1 MWTPKVTSVGSD
13 SIIGLVPE
21 LLQAVQGLSQGSRMK
36 AVQCRMARA
45 ALRIGVRE
53 LAETACVSTS
63 TISKLERGESLM
75 SRTAEAVKRALEA
88 RGIEFFDNPQ
98 EQGSETAGSDA
109 QADRPRHLVGCCS
122 TRRGAR
128 WPPALIDL
136 LNPT

>member
-1 MWTPKVTSVGSD
+1 
-13 SIIGLVPE
+13 
-21 LLQAVQGLSQGSRMK
+21 MK

-88 RGIEFFDNPQ
+88 RGIEFFENPPGAGLRDLPVSRDILR
-98 EQGSETAGSDA
+98 EGSSHPIG
-109 QADRPRHLVGCCS
+109 
-122 TRRGAR
+122 
-128 WPPALIDL
+128 
-136 LNPT
+136 

>member
-21 LLQAVQGLSQGSRMK
+21 LLEAVQALSQGSTMK

-75 SRTAEAVKRALEA
+75 SRTAEAVKRAQEA
-88 RGIEFFDNPQ
+88 RGIEFLITPRGEGSKTPQ
-98 EQGSETAGSDA
+98 AGRNILGEGSS
-109 QADRPRHLVGCCS
+109 
-122 TRRGAR
+122 
-128 WPPALIDL
+128 
-136 LNPT
+136 

>member
-1 MWTPKVTSVGSD
+1 
-13 SIIGLVPE
+13 
-21 LLQAVQGLSQGSRMK
+21 MK

-88 RGIEFFDNPQ
+88 RGIEFFDNPP
-98 EQGSETAGSDA
+98 GAGLRELPVRGR
-109 QADRPRHLVGCCS
+109 RPEPSLLKPRSMPLVGS
-122 TRRGAR
+122 PGALVRR
-128 WPPALIDL
+128 
-136 LNPT
+136 